1 MKNHASVLVTQV
13 LSGISGLSSMPRLS
27 RGSQPVLPA
36 PRDVELETDTDDEWL
51 ARVNA
56 RVEQERAA
64 RRLSHEPVTGVQPAL
79 SVDGGDEQAAR
90 LARLAAA
97 AAQGYSLESLE
108 QMLGI
113 EGGGRAKK
121 TAKG

>member
-1 MKNHASVLVTQV
+1 MRTYRTLEAAGNWRAVCGENRTHGSGRGGWKRAGRLVLDTTS
-13 LSGISGLSSMPRLS
+13 LSQHLAGRL
-27 RGSQPVLPA
+27 LY
-36 PRDVELETDTDDEWL
+36 
-51 ARVNA
+51 VNA

-64 RRLSHEPVTGVQPAL
+64 RRLPQEPVTGTQAAL

-90 LARLAAA
+90 LARLAEAA
-97 AAQGYSLESLE
+97 AAQGYSLDRLE

-121 TAKG
+121 NG